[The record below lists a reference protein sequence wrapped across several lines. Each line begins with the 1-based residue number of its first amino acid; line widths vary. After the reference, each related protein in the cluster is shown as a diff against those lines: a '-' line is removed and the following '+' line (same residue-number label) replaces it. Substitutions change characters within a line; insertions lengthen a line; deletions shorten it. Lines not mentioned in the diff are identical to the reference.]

1 MTFIAGLWV
10 GLFLGSCAGILVI
23 GLGRMGREPA
33 EKEASA
39 PADILHDRTFAA

>member
-1 MTFIAGLWV
+1 
-10 GLFLGSCAGILVI
+10 
-23 GLGRMGREPA
+23 MGREPA